1 MADPLKQDDKPETEN
16 IDEIAN
22 RGSIKTLFFSS
33 SLGSSKHFSWV
44 QISGRPINLKS
55 YLFRLVCFTVHKNG
69 LDLID
74 VNFQSK
80 MRFSGKK
87 DAFLSANTEQRRK
100 KYLHYTVSQRFAVLF
115 SSDEHCSHLL
125 LQGTFHMLCKIPA
138 VRQLPISI
146 ES

>member
-1 MADPLKQDDKPETEN
+1 MADPMKQDDKPQTEN

-44 QISGRPINLKS
+44 QISGRQINLKS
-55 YLFRLVCFTVHKNG
+55 YLFLLVCFTVHKNG

-80 MRFSGKK
+80 MR
-87 DAFLSANTEQRRK
+87 
-100 KYLHYTVSQRFAVLF
+100 
-115 SSDEHCSHLL
+115 
-125 LQGTFHMLCKIPA
+125 
-138 VRQLPISI
+138 
-146 ES
+146 

>member
-1 MADPLKQDDKPETEN
+1 MADPLKQDDKPQTEN

-44 QISGRPINLKS
+44 QISGRQINLKS
-55 YLFRLVCFTVHKNG
+55 YLFLLVCFTVHENG

-80 MRFSGKK
+80 MR
-87 DAFLSANTEQRRK
+87 
-100 KYLHYTVSQRFAVLF
+100 
-115 SSDEHCSHLL
+115 
-125 LQGTFHMLCKIPA
+125 
-138 VRQLPISI
+138 
-146 ES
+146 